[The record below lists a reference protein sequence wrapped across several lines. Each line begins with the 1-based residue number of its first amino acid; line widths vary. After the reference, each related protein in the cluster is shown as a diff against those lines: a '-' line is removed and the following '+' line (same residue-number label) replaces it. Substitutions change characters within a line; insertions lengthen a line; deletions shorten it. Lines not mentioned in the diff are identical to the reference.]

1 MVRELIW
8 VFGVG
13 ETGRPSKSSSL
24 RKTPE
29 LMSEGQEREEDEEKR
44 EGIRWKQ
51 PDRNCLQCRRPG
63 FDPWVRKIPWRR
75 K

>member
-1 MVRELIW
+1 M
-8 VFGVG
+8 FGVG
-13 ETGRPSKSSSL
+13 ETGRLSKSSSL

-29 LMSEGQEREEDEEKR
+29 LMSEGEKGEEDKEKG
-44 EGIRWKQ
+44 EGIRQKQ
-51 PDRNCLQCRRPG
+51 QDRNCPQSRRPR